1 MVEVIC
7 GDVQRW
13 REFFESYEAWNEA
26 EVEVVVDE
34 GLVEYSSHRN
44 ELTQKR

>member
-13 REFFESYEAWNEA
+13 RQLFESYEAWNEA

-34 GLVEYSSHRN
+34 CFVEDSSHCN
-44 ELTQKR
+44 ELAQKR